1 MRCFFIMGKLPR
13 KTKLIIFESYLGKQ
27 FSCNPRAIY
36 DYLTRPEKYL
46 FMII

>member
-1 MRCFFIMGKLPR
+1 MGKLPR

-36 DYLTRPEKYL
+36 DYFNSTRK
-46 FMII
+46 I

>member
-1 MRCFFIMGKLPR
+1 MGKLPR

-36 DYLTRPEKYL
+36 DYLTRPEKYDL
-46 FMII
+46 RQNLTLKKQ